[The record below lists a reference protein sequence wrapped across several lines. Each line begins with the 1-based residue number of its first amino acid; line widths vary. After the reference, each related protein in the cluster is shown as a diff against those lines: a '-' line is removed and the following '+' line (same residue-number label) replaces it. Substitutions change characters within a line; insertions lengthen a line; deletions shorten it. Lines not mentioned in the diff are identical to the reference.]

1 MSNIFDIFKQ
11 IESQK
16 TAASGPIEWLVVGL
30 GNPGIRYQWTRHNAG
45 FLAMDAITAKY
56 GGNPERAK
64 FNALVGETTIAGKRV
79 LLMKPQTFM
88 NSSGEAVRPAADF
101 YKVPAEN
108 IIVLVDDIN
117 LDVGQMRIRRKGSS
131 GGHNGMKSITEHLK
145 TDDYPRIKL
154 GVGKK
159 PHPDFDLA
167 DFVLGNF
174 SPADMKKLPDVFEN
188 ASSALALIMKGDF
201 DGAMCKY
208 NS

>member
-1 MSNIFDIFKQ
+1 MFGMKARTGGVDYI
-11 IESQK
+11 
-16 TAASGPIEWLVVGL
+16 VVCL
-30 GNPGIRYQWTRHNAG
+30 GNPGDKYTTTRHNIG
-45 FLAMDAITAKY
+45 FLCGDYIADK
-56 GGNPERAK
+56 ERFSFKKIK
-64 FNALVGETTIAGKRV
+64 FKSNYDIVDFNGFKV
-79 LLMKPQTFM
+79 MFMKPQTFM
-88 NSSGEAVRPAADF
+88 NLSGEAVRPAADF

-145 TDDYPRIKL
+145 TDNYPRIKL

-167 DFVLGNF
+167 DFVLGNL
-174 SPADMKKLPDVFEN
+174 SPLDMKKLPDVFEN
-188 ASSALALIMKGDF
+188 VSSALALIMKGDT

>member
-1 MSNIFDIFKQ
+1 MFGMKARTGGVDYI
-11 IESQK
+11 
-16 TAASGPIEWLVVGL
+16 VVCL
-30 GNPGIRYQWTRHNAG
+30 GNPGDKYTTTRHNMG
-45 FLAMDAITAKY
+45 FLCGDYIADKEGFSFKKI
-56 GGNPERAK
+56 K
-64 FNALVGETTIAGKRV
+64 FKSNYEIVDFNGFKV
-79 LLMKPQTFM
+79 MFMKPQTFM

>member
-1 MSNIFDIFKQ
+1 MFGMKSRTGGVDYI
-11 IESQK
+11 
-16 TAASGPIEWLVVGL
+16 VVCL
-30 GNPGIRYQWTRHNAG
+30 GNPGDKYTTTRHNMG
-45 FLAMDAITAKY
+45 FLCGDYIADKEGFSFKKIKFKSNYDIVDFHGFKAM
-56 GGNPERAK
+56 
-64 FNALVGETTIAGKRV
+64 F
-79 LLMKPQTFM
+79 MKPQTFM

-108 IIVLVDDIN
+108 IIVLVDDVN

-131 GGHNGMKSITEHLK
+131 GGHNGMKSISEHLK
-145 TDDYPRIKL
+145 TENYPRIKL

-159 PHPDFDLA
+159 PHPDFDLV
-167 DFVLGNF
+167 DFVLGNL

-188 ASSALALIMKGDF
+188 VSSALALIMKGDF

>member
-1 MSNIFDIFKQ
+1 MFGMKARTGGVDYI
-11 IESQK
+11 
-16 TAASGPIEWLVVGL
+16 VVCL
-30 GNPGIRYQWTRHNAG
+30 GNPGDKYTTTRHNMG
-45 FLAMDAITAKY
+45 FLCGDYIADKEGFSFKKI
-56 GGNPERAK
+56 K
-64 FNALVGETTIAGKRV
+64 FKSNYDIVDFHGFKV
-79 LLMKPQTFM
+79 MFMKPQTFM

-108 IIVLVDDIN
+108 VIVLVDDIN

-145 TDDYPRIKL
+145 TENYPRIKL

-159 PHPDFDLA
+159 PHPDFDLV

>member
-1 MSNIFDIFKQ
+1 MFGMKARTGGVDYI
-11 IESQK
+11 
-16 TAASGPIEWLVVGL
+16 VVCL
-30 GNPGIRYQWTRHNAG
+30 GNPGDKYTTTRHNMG
-45 FLAMDAITAKY
+45 FLCGDYIADK
-56 GGNPERAK
+56 ERFSFKKIK
-64 FNALVGETTIAGKRV
+64 FKSNYDIVDFNGFKV
-79 LLMKPQTFM
+79 MFMKPQTFM
-88 NSSGEAVRPAADF
+88 NASGEAVRPAADF

-188 ASSALALIMKGDF
+188 ASSALSLIMKGDF

>member
-1 MSNIFDIFKQ
+1 MFGM
-11 IESQK
+11 K
-16 TAASGPIEWLVVGL
+16 TRTGGVDYIVVCL
-30 GNPGIRYQWTRHNAG
+30 GNPGDKYTTTRHNIG
-45 FLAMDAITAKY
+45 FLCGDYIADKEGFSFKKI
-56 GGNPERAK
+56 K
-64 FNALVGETTIAGKRV
+64 FKSNYDIVDFNGFKV
-79 LLMKPQTFM
+79 MFMKPQTFM
-88 NSSGEAVRPAADF
+88 NLSGEAVRPAADF

-131 GGHNGMKSITEHLK
+131 GGHNGMKSITEQLK
-145 TDDYPRIKL
+145 TDNYPRIKL

-167 DFVLGNF
+167 DFVLGNL
-174 SPADMKKLPDVFEN
+174 SSADMKKLPDVFEN
-188 ASSALALIMKGDF
+188 VSSALVLMMKGDT

>member
-1 MSNIFDIFKQ
+1 MFGM
-11 IESQK
+11 K
-16 TAASGPIEWLVVGL
+16 TRTGGVDYIVVCL
-30 GNPGIRYQWTRHNAG
+30 GNPGDKYTTTRHNIG
-45 FLAMDAITAKY
+45 FLCGDYIADKEGFSFKKI
-56 GGNPERAK
+56 K
-64 FNALVGETTIAGKRV
+64 FKSNYDIVDFNGFKV
-79 LLMKPQTFM
+79 MFMKPQTFM
-88 NSSGEAVRPAADF
+88 NLSGEAVRPAADF

-145 TDDYPRIKL
+145 TDNYPRIKL

-167 DFVLGNF
+167 DFVLGNIA
-174 SPADMKKLPDVFEN
+174 PNDMKKLPDVFEN
-188 ASSALALIMKGDF
+188 VSSALALIMKGDF